1 MSGSICSKRYVI
13 GVVRVPN
20 SLCGVS
26 FASFVLPVAS
36 LKPFS
41 FMKSINVLSA

>member
-26 FASFVLPVAS
+26 FASFGCQSETVFFHEIYKRSKRV
-36 LKPFS
+36 
-41 FMKSINVLSA
+41 V